1 MNGSYGSR
9 GTCTSYGDEHLTK
22 APEPVGAYP
31 YVRRAGGLLFIS
43 GVGPRQRGSKDI
55 PGVVR
60 DASGA
65 MTGYD
70 MEAQVRAVMQNLRWI
85 LEENGSSWEKLVDIT
100 SFLTDMQRDFAV
112 YNRVYAEYFP
122 PGPHQPCRTTL
133 GISHLPQAGNA
144 PIAFEVKAVA
154 EL

>member
-1 MNGSYGSR
+1 MTN
-9 GTCTSYGDEHLTK
+9 

-60 DASGA
+60 DASGK
-65 MTGYD
+65 MTGYH

-85 LEENGSSWEKLVDIT
+85 LEENGSSWEKLVDMT
-100 SFLTDMQRDFAV
+100 CFLTDLPRDFSD
-112 YNRVYAEYFP
+112 YNRLYAEYFP
-122 PGPHQPCRTTL
+122 AGPLQPCRTTL
-133 GISHLPQAGNA
+133 GIAYLPQAGNA
-144 PIAFEVKAVA
+144 PIAFEVKAIA
-154 EL
+154 AL

>member
-1 MNGSYGSR
+1 M
-9 GTCTSYGDEHLTK
+9 DTK

-31 YVRRAGGLLFIS
+31 YVHRAGGLMFVS

-55 PGVVR
+55 PGVTL
-60 DASGA
+60 DAAGKMVS
-65 MTGYD
+65 YD

-85 LEENGSSWEKLVDIT
+85 LEENGSGWEKIVDMT
-100 SFLTDMQRDFAV
+100 CFLTDMERDFSV

-122 PGPHQPCRTTL
+122 TGPGQPCRTTI
-133 GISHLPQAGNA
+133 GITALPRGGNA

-154 EL
+154 AV